1 MPSRNEFQRY
11 VTAWW
16 ITEEGIKMKSPEMNW
31 VKFNEL
37 LDEPQ
42 DQKWGLIPL
51 LQKVQESFGYIPPE
65 SIEPIA
71 DSLKLPPSHVQGVIT
86 FYAGFSTHPKGKCV
100 LKVCRG
106 TACHVKGGKS
116 ILKLI
121 QKDLNLEEGETSPDY
136 QFTLE
141 TAACLGACF
150 LAPAMM
156 VDREYY
162 GKLNPIK
169 VTSVLGEHRKEKE
182 ED

>member
-1 MPSRNEFQRY
+1 MKPQAIDWDEFS
-11 VTAWW
+11 TLL
-16 ITEEGIKMKSPEMNW
+16 EGHHRE
-31 VKFNEL
+31 
-37 LDEPQ
+37 
-42 DQKWGLIPL
+42 KWGLIPL
-51 LQKVQESFGYIPPE
+51 LQKVQEKFGYIPPE
-65 SIEPIA
+65 TIEPIA
-71 DSLKLPPSHVQGVIT
+71 QTLGLYPSQVQGVIT
-86 FYAGFSTHPKGKCV
+86 FYAGFSTEPKGKCV

-116 ILKLI
+116 ILRLI
-121 QKDLNLEEGETSPDY
+121 QKDLDLEEGETTPDY

-169 VTSVLGEHRKEKE
+169 VSSVLGEYQKEKGDE
-182 ED
+182 

>member
-1 MPSRNEFQRY
+1 
-11 VTAWW
+11 
-16 ITEEGIKMKSPEMNW
+16 MNSKEIDW
-31 VKFNEL
+31 VKLSGIIERYQR
-37 LDEPQ
+37 E
-42 DQKWGLIPL
+42 KWGLMPL
-51 LQKVQESFGYIPPE
+51 LQEIQESIGYIPPE
-65 SIEPIA
+65 TIEA
-71 DSLKLPPSHVQGVIT
+71 VAEALNLPPSHVQGVIT
-86 FYAGFSTHPKGKCV
+86 FYAGFSTEPKGKCV

-116 ILKLI
+116 ILRHI
-121 QKDLNLEEGETSPDY
+121 QKDLDLEEGETSPDY

-169 VTSVLGEHRKEKE
+169 VTSVLGEYRKEKGE
-182 ED
+182 E

>member
-1 MPSRNEFQRY
+1 MK
-11 VTAWW
+11 A
-16 ITEEGIKMKSPEMNW
+16 TEIDWQGLAEIIDKHKQN
-31 VKFNEL
+31 
-37 LDEPQ
+37 
-42 DQKWGLIPL
+42 KWALIPL
-51 LQKVQESFGYIPPE
+51 LQEVQERFGYIHPE
-65 SIEPIA
+65 TIEPIA
-71 DSLKLPPSHVQGVIT
+71 EALNLYPSRVQGVIT
-86 FYAGFSTHPKGKCV
+86 FYAGFSTEPRGKCV

-116 ILKLI
+116 ILRVI
-121 QKDLNLEEGETSPDY
+121 QKDLDLEEGETSPDY

-162 GKLNPIK
+162 GKLNPTK
-169 VTSVLGEHRKEKE
+169 VTSVLGEYRKQKG

>member
-1 MPSRNEFQRY
+1 MKP
-11 VTAWW
+11 
-16 ITEEGIKMKSPEMNW
+16 TEMDWE
-31 VKFNEL
+31 KFSKII
-37 LDEPQ
+37 DEHQ
-42 DQKWGLIPL
+42 QKKWGLIPL
-51 LQKVQESFGYIPPE
+51 LQKVQEGLGYIPPE
-65 SIEPIA
+65 TIESIA
-71 DSLKLPPSHVQGVIT
+71 KALNLFPSQVQGVIT
-86 FYAGFSTHPKGKCV
+86 FYAGFSTEPKGKCV

-116 ILKLI
+116 ILRLI
-121 QKDLNLEEGETSPDY
+121 QKDLALEEGETSPDY
-136 QFTLE
+136 SFTLE

-169 VTSVLGEHRKEKE
+169 VTSVLGEYRKEKG

>member
-1 MPSRNEFQRY
+1 MINPTEIDWEKFSE
-11 VTAWW
+11 
-16 ITEEGIKMKSPEMNW
+16 ITGKHQGE
-31 VKFNEL
+31 
-37 LDEPQ
+37 
-42 DQKWGLIPL
+42 KWGLIPL
-51 LQKVQESFGYIPPE
+51 LQEIQESVGFIPPE
-65 SIEPIA
+65 AIESIAETLNLH
-71 DSLKLPPSHVQGVIT
+71 SSEVQGVIT
-86 FYAGFSTHPKGKCV
+86 FYSGFSTEPKGKCV

-116 ILKLI
+116 ILRMI

-169 VTSVLGEHRKEKE
+169 VTSVLGEYRKDKG

>member
-1 MPSRNEFQRY
+1 MNP
-11 VTAWW
+11 
-16 ITEEGIKMKSPEMNW
+16 TEMDWEKLSEILAQHQGK
-31 VKFNEL
+31 
-37 LDEPQ
+37 
-42 DQKWGLIPL
+42 KWGLIPL
-51 LQKVQESFGYIPPE
+51 LQEVQESFGFIPPE
-65 SIEPIA
+65 SIESIA
-71 DSLKLPPSHVQGVIT
+71 ETLNLYPSQVQGVIT
-86 FYAGFSTHPKGKCV
+86 FYAGFSSEPKGKCV

-116 ILKLI
+116 VLRLI
-121 QKDLNLEEGETSPDY
+121 QKNLDLKEGETSPDY

-169 VTSVLGEHRKEKE
+169 VTSVLGEYRKDKG

>member
-1 MPSRNEFQRY
+1 
-11 VTAWW
+11 
-16 ITEEGIKMKSPEMNW
+16 MKSTEIDW
-31 VKFNEL
+31 EKFSEIV
-37 LDEPQ
+37 EAHKQ
-42 DQKWGLIPL
+42 KKWGLIPL
-51 LQKVQESFGYIPPE
+51 LQKIQESIGYIPPE
-65 SIEPIA
+65 SIEAIA
-71 DSLKLPPSHVQGVIT
+71 EALDLYPSQVQGVVT
-86 FYAGFSTHPKGKCV
+86 FYAGFSTEPRGKCV

-116 ILKLI
+116 ILRII
-121 QKDLNLEEGETSPDY
+121 QKDLDLEEGETSPDY

-162 GKLNPIK
+162 GKLNPTK
-169 VTSVLGEHRKEKE
+169 VTSVLGEYRKQKG

>member
-1 MPSRNEFQRY
+1 
-11 VTAWW
+11 
-16 ITEEGIKMKSPEMNW
+16 MKPTEMNW
-31 VKFNEL
+31 ENFSEIIQNNQTK
-37 LDEPQ
+37 
-42 DQKWGLIPL
+42 KWGLIPL
-51 LQKVQESFGYIPPE
+51 LQKVQESFGYVPPE
-65 SIEPIA
+65 TIEPIA
-71 DSLKLPPSHVQGVIT
+71 ESLNLYPSEVQGVLT
-86 FYAGFSTHPKGKCV
+86 FYAGFSTEPKGKYV

-106 TACHVKGGKS
+106 TACHGKGGKS
-116 ILKLI
+116 SLRLI
-121 QKDLNLEEGETSPDY
+121 QKDLDLEEGETSPDY

-169 VTSVLGEHRKEKE
+169 VTSILGEHRKEKG

>member
-1 MPSRNEFQRY
+1 MNS
-11 VTAWW
+11 
-16 ITEEGIKMKSPEMNW
+16 TEIDWKILSEIIENYQEK
-31 VKFNEL
+31 
-37 LDEPQ
+37 
-42 DQKWGLIPL
+42 KWGLIPL
-51 LQKVQESFGYIPPE
+51 LQKIQECFGYIPPE
-65 SIEPIA
+65 TIQSVAEG
-71 DSLKLPPSHVQGVIT
+71 LNLYPSQVQGVIS
-86 FYAGFSTHPKGKCV
+86 FYSGFSTEPKGKCV

-116 ILKLI
+116 ILRLI
-121 QKDLNLEEGETSPDY
+121 QKDLNLEEGETTPDY

-162 GKLNPIK
+162 GRLNPIK
-169 VTSVLGEHRKEKE
+169 VTSVLGEYRKEKG